1 MPIRRKIDDVIFS
14 QDRAKPDTV
23 WEVYAQLL
31 SDIFGEITEQNEM
44 LEKCYCPIRTRKFD
58 EYWLPSITTGIPTAL
73 LCDPDQ
79 DPDYFLSDHLMF
91 AEVENPFLIIGNVG
105 TGKSTY
111 IHYFFKVGLK
121 KLHLDSKIEGIIIN
135 LGKIER
141 DADSKDLK
149 LFIDNKINEHIV
161 ENYQEFYE
169 PDYELILRVFEDELR
184 PFKKIYAALA
194 RRVGR
199 EKAKSVKI
207 KDVIE
212 LQKNIRS
219 YNIGRIRYI
228 KNKYEKKLFIV
239 LDNIDHHHKDF
250 QESTFLLSQSL
261 MTDFQC
267 PIILTVREYTFT
279 AAYRHTKFSAFQP
292 RFLHLSSPIITE
304 VIKKR
309 TDYALKEKHIDSIF
323 VGKDKVILN
332 LPNEEP
338 FELSRSELKERL
350 SIILNSFL
358 SEEILYTLERL
369 SNTDM
374 RTLMKIVRVAL
385 SSGYLYP
392 PQRQLRYNT
401 VRHYDFLKAIMLG
414 NNPYYR
420 PKDPSTMIINL
431 FENEEKQ
438 YEGNNLIRYRTL
450 QCIDYLGD
458 DTHIDDVYDFMVLIG
473 YQFDKIKKILK
484 LFLRHSLIEP
494 TYPKSF
500 NIDRIEFFKI
510 TLTGKYYLDNLINN
524 IDYYQ
529 NIKHATYMD
538 RKYFDKVEADEILLK
553 KLSKNEYIKF
563 DINSTDS
570 FIKFIENKEKNEKRK
585 VEELSIETG
594 NSSLIDKYKKLESIS
609 SIKPFIERRKE
620 KILSYVKWNK

>member
-1 MPIRRKIDDVIFS
+1 MSIKRKIDEVIFS

-23 WEVYAQLL
+23 WEVYAKLL
-31 SDIFGEITEQNEM
+31 SDIFGDITEQNEM

-58 EYWLPSITTGIPTAL
+58 EYWLPSIITSIPTAM

-79 DPDYFLSDHLMF
+79 NPDNFLSYHLMF
-91 AEVENPFLIIGNVG
+91 AEEKNPFLIIGNVG

-121 KLHLDSKIEGIIIN
+121 KLHLDSKIEGIIVD

-141 DADSKDLK
+141 YADSKDLK
-149 LFIDNKINEHIV
+149 LFIDNRIDKHIV

-169 PDYELILRVFEDELR
+169 PDYDLILRVFEDELR
-184 PFKKIYAALA
+184 PLQKTYAALA

-199 EKAKSVKI
+199 EKAKEVKI

-219 YNIGRIRYI
+219 YNIARIRHI
-228 KNKYEKKLFIV
+228 KNKYKKKIFIV
-239 LDNIDHHHKDF
+239 LDNIDHHHKDL
-250 QESTFLLSQSL
+250 QENTFLLSQSL
-261 MTDFQC
+261 ITDFQC
-267 PIILTVREYTFT
+267 PFILTVREYTFT
-279 AAYRHTKFSAFQP
+279 AAYRHTGISAFQP
-292 RFLHLSSPIITE
+292 RFLHLSSPLIKE

-309 TDYALKEKHIDSIF
+309 TDYALKEKHIDNIF
-323 VGKDKVILN
+323 VGKDKVIVS

-338 FELSRSELKERL
+338 FELSLSELKERL
-350 SIILNSFL
+350 SVILNSFL
-358 SEEILYTLERL
+358 SKKIIDTLERL

-392 PQRQLRYNT
+392 PQRQLRYNS

-431 FENEEKQ
+431 FENEEKN

-450 QCIDYLGD
+450 QCIDYFGD
-458 DTHIDDVYDFMVLIG
+458 DTHIDDVYEFMVSIG
-473 YQFDKIKKILK
+473 YKFDKIKKILK
-484 LFLRHSLIEP
+484 LFLRYSLIEP
-494 TYPKSF
+494 TYPKSS

-510 TLTGKYYLDNLINN
+510 TLTGKYYLDKLINN

-529 NIKHATYMD
+529 NIKHATYME
-538 RKYFDKVEADEILLK
+538 RKYFDKVEVDETLLK
-553 KLSKNEYIKF
+553 KLSINKLIKF
-563 DINSTDS
+563 DIDSTDI
-570 FIKFIENKEKNEKRK
+570 FIEFIENKEKNEEKK

-609 SIKPFIERRKE
+609 SIKPFIGRRKE
-620 KILSYVKWNK
+620 IILSYVNRSK